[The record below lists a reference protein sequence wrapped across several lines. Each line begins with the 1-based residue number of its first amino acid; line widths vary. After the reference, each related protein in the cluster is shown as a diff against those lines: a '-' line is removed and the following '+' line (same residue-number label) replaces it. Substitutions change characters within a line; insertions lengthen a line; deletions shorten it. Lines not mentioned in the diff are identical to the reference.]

1 MNDHPQTSE
10 LIICIDNDSTSHNQ
24 TELSTGASSVNTPS
38 SPTPSAHSSSSVPEC
53 IICMTP
59 IERDAP
65 NAGTRTLGCNHVFHS
80 ECIEQW
86 LTTHSDCP
94 LCRTQ
99 VPNTQSNNT
108 QTRLSIEATLNVVYL
123 GIQQIISRYLITL
136 FTLTGIFIYE
146 ITDVPYTSTYLSMT
160 LIGINLLAISLLL
173 PIAKR
178 RVTINPVTNIA
189 KVTELLSSFP
199 MSRIIMCGAY
209 FVVRIRE
216 MNGIDILSFFV
227 VLSTIVSNIDDTIA
241 ISILSPA
248 LFALRTQ

>member
-1 MNDHPQTSE
+1 MNDQPQNSG
-10 LIICIDNDSTSHNQ
+10 LIICIDDDSTSHNQ
-24 TELSTGASSVNTPS
+24 TELSTGNSSANTPP

-65 NAGTRTLGCNHVFHS
+65 NAGTRTLGCHHIFHT

-86 LTTHSDCP
+86 LATNPDCP

-99 VPNTQSNNT
+99 VPRNPNNNT
-108 QTRLSIEATLNVVYL
+108 PTRLSTDSALNAVYL
-123 GIQQIISRYLITL
+123 GIQQIMGRYLITL

-146 ITDVPYTSTYLSMT
+146 VTDVPYTSTYISMA
-160 LIGINLLAISLLL
+160 LIGINLLAVSLLL

-178 RVTINPVTNIA
+178 RITISPITNIA
-189 KVTELLSSFP
+189 KVTELISSFP
-199 MSRIIMCGAY
+199 ISRILICGTY
-209 FVVRIRE
+209 FIVRIRE
-216 MNGIDILSFFV
+216 INGIDILSFAV
-227 VLSTIVSNIDDTIA
+227 VLSTIISNIDDTIA
-241 ISILSPA
+241 MSILSPA